1 VTTDGLIAGRYRI
14 IKLLAAG
21 GMGEV
26 FLAENVPAG
35 RREVLKVLV
44 RRLASED
51 RFVARFRR
59 EARATER
66 LQHPNIVAV
75 LGSGEMADGRQ
86 FLALEYVEGDTL
98 EEVLAR
104 ESPLPLPIAVGY
116 IDQLADAIGYGH
128 ACGVVHRD
136 IKPGNLIRLEHR
148 RDTILVLD
156 FGLAKILAYDVDG
169 GESLIT
175 PLGVTLGTPPYMAPE
190 QLTGGAI
197 GPWTDVY
204 AIGCVAFELL
214 AGRPPFAG
222 DTMEVMRQQVMEPPP
237 TLRSLRRGDEVP
249 STLEAV
255 VMQCLQ
261 KDPARR
267 PADASAVVDQLRGMR
282 TLVGNERPFDDA
294 RTLRDPVQAGV
305 AVRASSSDERSNDPY
320 HRALCALA
328 SALVDCG
335 DTDPDLM
342 LALADAGDHEA
353 QMMRVDTA
361 LRGARHRGLGRAELA
376 DLESALAE
384 RRAALAAVQGELD
397 QLVGRRATAWAH
409 EPMVARLVGELTL
422 ARKRRM
428 LE

>member
-1 VTTDGLIAGRYRI
+1 MADALIAGRYRI

-75 LGSGEMADGRQ
+75 LGSGEMADGRR
-86 FLALEYVEGDTL
+86 FLALEYVEGVTL
-98 EEVLAR
+98 EEVLAS
-104 ESPLPLPIAVGY
+104 ETPLPLPIAVGY

-128 ACGVVHRD
+128 ACGVIHRD

-148 RDTILVLD
+148 RDTIKVLD
-156 FGLAKILAYDVDG
+156 FGLAKILAQDIDV
-169 GESLIT
+169 GESLVT
-175 PLGVTLGTPPYMAPE
+175 PHGLTLGTPPYMAPE
-190 QLTGGAI
+190 QLTGGDI

-237 TLRSLRRGDEVP
+237 TLRSVRRGDQVP
-249 STLEAV
+249 TPLEAV

-267 PADASAVVDQLRGMR
+267 PADASMVVDELRGMR
-282 TLVGNERPFDDA
+282 TLVGAERPFDDA
-294 RTLRDPVQAGV
+294 LTLRDAVQASL
-305 AVRASSSDERSNDPY
+305 AVRASESADRSADPY
-320 HRALCALA
+320 HRALCDLA
-328 SALVDCG
+328 STLVDCG
-335 DTDPDLM
+335 DGDADLM
-342 LALADAGDHEA
+342 LALAEAGDLEA

-361 LRGARHRGLGRAELA
+361 LRGARQRGIAGGELVE
-376 DLESALAE
+376 LESALAE
-384 RRAALAAVQGELD
+384 RRAALAAVQSELD
-397 QLVGRRATAWAH
+397 QLVGQRSTAWAH
-409 EPMVARLVGELTL
+409 QPAVARLVGELAL

-428 LE
+428 VE

>member
-1 VTTDGLIAGRYRI
+1 MTDGLIAGRYRI

-26 FLAENVPAG
+26 FLADNVPLG

-75 LGSGEMADGRQ
+75 LGSGEMADGRH

-98 EEVLAR
+98 EEVLA
-104 ESPLPLPIAVGY
+104 EAPLPLPLAVAY

-148 RDTILVLD
+148 RDTIKVLD
-156 FGLAKILAYDVDG
+156 FGLAKILSAEGDA

-175 PLGVTLGTPPYMAPE
+175 PHGLTLGTPPYMAPE

-237 TLRSLRRGDEVP
+237 TLRSIRTGDRVP
-249 STLEAV
+249 TPLEAV

-261 KDPARR
+261 KDPSRR
-267 PADASAVVDQLRGMR
+267 PADGSVVLEELRGMR
-282 TLVGNERPFDDA
+282 TLVGAERPFDDG
-294 RTLRDPVQAGV
+294 RTLRDPVQASV
-305 AVRASSSDERSNDPY
+305 AVRASSSGERSADPY
-320 HRALCALA
+320 HRALCDVA

-335 DTDPDLM
+335 DSEPDLM
-342 LALADAGDHEA
+342 VALAEAGDLEA
-353 QMMRVDTA
+353 QLARVATA
-361 LRGARHRGLGRAELA
+361 LRGARQRGGGGEQIAEL
-376 DLESALAE
+376 ESVLAE
-384 RRAALAAVQGELD
+384 RRAALAAVHAQLDELIG
-397 QLVGRRATAWAH
+397 QRAPAWAH
-409 EPMVARLVGELTL
+409 EPAVARLVGELALT
-422 ARKRRM
+422 RKRRVV
-428 LE
+428 E

>member
-1 VTTDGLIAGRYRI
+1 MTDQLIAGRYRI
-14 IKLLAAG
+14 LEPLAAG

-26 FLAENVPAG
+26 FLADDVPSG
-35 RREVLKVLV
+35 RRVVLKVLA
-44 RRLASED
+44 RRLASEQ

-75 LGSGEMADGRQ
+75 LGSGEMGDGRH

-98 EEVLAR
+98 EEVLAT
-104 ESPLPLPIAVGY
+104 ETPLPLPLAVSY

-148 RDTILVLD
+148 RDTIKVLD
-156 FGLAKILAYDVDG
+156 FGLAKILAREGDG

-175 PLGVTLGTPPYMAPE
+175 PTGLTLGTPPYMAPE
-190 QLTGGAI
+190 QLTGAPI

-237 TLRSLRRGDEVP
+237 TLRSVRTGDRLP
-249 STLEAV
+249 SPLEAI

-261 KDPARR
+261 KDPTRR
-267 PADASAVVDQLRGMR
+267 PADASVVVEELRGMR
-282 TLVGNERPFDDA
+282 TLVGAERPFDDA
-294 RTLRDPVQAGV
+294 RTLRDPVQASV
-305 AVRASSSDERSNDPY
+305 AVRASSGAGRAADPY
-320 HRALCALA
+320 HRALCEAA
-328 SALVDCG
+328 SALVECG
-335 DTDPDLM
+335 ETDADLM
-342 LALADAGDHEA
+342 LALADAGDLAA
-353 QMMRVDTA
+353 QLSRVDTA
-361 LRGARHRGLGRAELA
+361 LRGARQRGDSSDEIG
-376 DLESALAE
+376 DLEAALAE
-384 RRAALAAVQGELD
+384 RRAALAAVHAQLD
-397 QLVGRRATAWAH
+397 ELVGRRAPAWAQ
-409 EPMVARLVGELTL
+409 EPAIARLIGELAL
-422 ARKRRM
+422 ARKRRVV
-428 LE
+428 E

>member
-1 VTTDGLIAGRYRI
+1 VTDGLIAGRYRI

-26 FLAENVPAG
+26 FLAENVALG
-35 RREVLKVLV
+35 RREVLKVLS

-75 LGSGEMADGRQ
+75 LGSGEMADGRH

-98 EEVLAR
+98 EEVLGTEA
-104 ESPLPLPIAVGY
+104 PLPLPLAVAY

-136 IKPGNLIRLEHR
+136 IKPGNLIRLENR
-148 RDTILVLD
+148 RDTIKVLD
-156 FGLAKILAYDVDG
+156 FGLAKILAQEGDG

-175 PLGVTLGTPPYMAPE
+175 PHGLTLGTPPYMAPE
-190 QLTGGAI
+190 QLTGGDI

-214 AGRPPFAG
+214 SGRPPFAG
-222 DTMEVMRQQVMEPPP
+222 DTMEVMRRQVMEPPP
-237 TLRSLRRGDEVP
+237 TLRSLRRGDQLP
-249 STLEAV
+249 TPLEAA

-267 PADASAVVDQLRGMR
+267 PADAGHLLEELRGMR
-282 TLVGNERPFDDA
+282 TLVGEQRPFDDA
-294 RTLRDPVQAGV
+294 RTLRDPVQASV
-305 AVRASSSDERSNDPY
+305 AVRAASSAERSADPY
-320 HRALCALA
+320 HRALCDLA

-335 DTDPDLM
+335 DTDADLM
-342 LALADAGDHEA
+342 LALADAGDLEA
-353 QMMRVDTA
+353 QLVRVETA
-361 LRGARHRGLGRAELA
+361 LRGARQRAA
-376 DLESALAE
+376 DGDQIIELESALAE
-384 RRAALAAVQGELD
+384 RRAALAGVQSDLD
-397 QLVGRRATAWAH
+397 QLVGQRATAYAH
-409 EPMVARLVGELTL
+409 EPMIARLVGELAL
-422 ARKRRM
+422 ARKRRVV
-428 LE
+428 E